1 MIDPTVSRTTDQ
13 PGGLP
18 VTTSFTLTIDCADA
32 DQMMEFWT
40 TALGYK
46 PKEPPEGFDDW
57 CSYFRSIGVPEEEL
71 RGECTVYLVDPEGVA
86 PQIFLQEVPEPK
98 VVKNRIHLDLR
109 VGGGL
114 EVPVAL
120 RKQRVEA
127 EVDRLVGAGATRLRT
142 FDEVVADRY
151 FVVMQD
157 PEGNE
162 FCLS

>member
-1 MIDPTVSRTTDQ
+1 
-13 PGGLP
+13 

-32 DQMMEFWT
+32 DQMMRFWT
-40 TALGYK
+40 TVLGYK
-46 PKEPPEGFDDW
+46 PKDPPEGFDDW

-71 RGECTVYLVDPEGVA
+71 RGECTAYLVDPEGVA

-114 EVPVAL
+114 EVPVAV
-120 RKQRVEA
+120 RRQRVEA
-127 EVDRLVGAGATRLRT
+127 EVDRLVRAGASRLRT
-142 FDEVVADRY
+142 SNEEVVDRY

>member
-1 MIDPTVSRTTDQ
+1 M
-13 PGGLP
+13 
-18 VTTSFTLTIDCADA
+18 TTSFTLTIDCADA

-46 PKEPPEGFDDW
+46 PKDPPEGF
-57 CSYFRSIGVPEEEL
+57 
-71 RGECTVYLVDPEGVA
+71 
-86 PQIFLQEVPEPK
+86 
-98 VVKNRIHLDLR
+98 LR

-127 EVDRLVGAGATRLRT
+127 EVDRLIRVGATRLRT

>member
-1 MIDPTVSRTTDQ
+1 
-13 PGGLP
+13 
-18 VTTSFTLTIDCADA
+18 VTTRFTLTIDCADA
-32 DQMMEFWT
+32 DRMMRFWT

-46 PKEPPEGFDDW
+46 PKDPPEGFDDW

-71 RGECTVYLVDPEGVA
+71 RGECTAYLVDPEDVL

-98 VVKNRIHLDLR
+98 VVKNRIHFDLR

-114 EVPVAL
+114 EVPLEV

-127 EVDRLVGAGATRLRT
+127 EADRLVRAGASRLRT
-142 FDEVVADRY
+142 LDEEVADRY

-162 FCLS
+162 FCLSSMPVS